1 MTMSW
6 TGIKVR
12 HADGL
17 TGTIRSDYVG
27 FMHRVLTI
35 QIDGADVTDSV
46 QLNVDGPDTGSPGWE
61 WYCELGGRD
70 PAWLPLGDFKES

>member
-1 MTMSW
+1 MSW

-12 HADGL
+12 HADGR
-17 TGTIRSDYVG
+17 TGRIRSDYEG
-27 FMHRVLTI
+27 FLHRGLTI
-35 QIDGADVTDSV
+35 QIDDTDATDSV

-61 WYCELGGRD
+61 WYCEHGSSD